1 MSLSFSV
8 LRIRDFR
15 LFLCAR
21 IFGLLA
27 MQAQAVIVG
36 WQLYEI
42 TKDPLMLGLIGL
54 AEAVPAITCA
64 LFAGHF
70 IDIGKPYRIYCICF
84 FLMTLISAT
93 LLLFAGDFFV
103 VEKNILITVIFSGIF
118 LSGIVRSFIM
128 PASFSL
134 LSQIVSRSQIPT
146 ASAWLSSGFQL
157 GAIIGPAMA
166 GLTYGGYGKTVA
178 WFIPVSFLALAF
190 FLLTSIKGHAKH
202 HKNQNTREP
211 ALQSMLAGW
220 RYILKTPP
228 LLAIMALDMFAVLF
242 AGAVSML
249 PAFADQIL
257 SVGSEGLGLLRAS
270 PAIGAIFTAIFLAV
284 RPLKILNGKTLL
296 KAVFGFG
303 ICMIGFGLSENF
315 LLSLFLLALSGAFD
329 SVSMVMRNT
338 MLQLLTPEDMRGRI
352 SAVGSMFIISSNEIG
367 AFESGVA
374 AKALGLAQSVVFGG
388 LMTLFIV
395 ASTAKFSPKLRNIKI
410 EAR

>member
-8 LRIRDFR
+8 LRVRDFR

-36 WQLYEI
+36 WQLYEL

-54 AEAVPAITCA
+54 AEAIPAITCA
-64 LFAGHF
+64 FFAGHF
-70 IDIGKPYRIYCICF
+70 VDIGKPYRIYCLCF
-84 FLMTLISAT
+84 FLMSLISAT
-93 LLLFAGDFFV
+93 LLLFAGEFFV
-103 VEKNILITVIFSGIF
+103 VEKNILIAIIFVGIF

-134 LSQIVSRSQIPT
+134 LSKIVARSYIPA

-166 GLTYGGYGKTVA
+166 GLIYGGYGKTVA
-178 WFIPVSFLALAF
+178 WFIPVCFLGGASFLLLA
-190 FLLTSIKGHAKH
+190 IKGNARH
-202 HKNQNTREP
+202 HRNENAREP

-242 AGAVSML
+242 GGAVAML

-257 SVGSEGLGLLRAS
+257 HVGSEGLGLLRAS
-270 PAIGAIFTAIFLAV
+270 PAVGAIFAALFLAV
-284 RPLKILNGKTLL
+284 RPFKIIHGKTLL

-303 ICMIGFGLSENF
+303 ICMLGFGLSENF

-329 SVSMVMRNT
+329 SVSMVIRST
-338 MLQLLTPEDMRGRI
+338 LLQLLTPEDMRGRI
-352 SAVGSMFIISSNEIG
+352 SSVSSMFIISSNEIG

-374 AKALGLAQSVVFGG
+374 AKALGLAQSVVFGAFA
-388 LMTLFIV
+388 TLFIV
-395 ASTAKFSPKLRNIKI
+395 VSTAKFSPKLRNIKI
-410 EAR
+410 DAK